1 VFTVRDVR
9 QYGNTKL
16 NIYQVL
22 RLSVASVTAAAG
34 ILVSASGGVEHRRGR
49 DVHCLSTGRALPNSG
64 RCDASNAAFTSWE
77 EPMKFPVVT
86 VAALATLALCPLAR
100 GRT

>member
-34 ILVSASGGVEHRRGR
+34 ILVPASEPNIAKAETCIACRQDARCRIQGG
-49 DVHCLSTGRALPNSG
+49 
-64 RCDASNAAFTSWE
+64 
-77 EPMKFPVVT
+77 
-86 VAALATLALCPLAR
+86 ATLQKPRSQA
-100 GRT
+100 GRSP